1 MGCFKDSEKALVF
14 PEEDAGALVVPKP
27 VKPKVGAAVLVA
39 NGVDTDEGVPLDAGK
54 VKAELALVPVAAAED
69 TLAVVVVVT
78 VENRAE
84 GVVPN
89 VSGFETGALR
99 RDDAKAGEPVVPNE
113 KPGVDEETV
122 ADAEE
127 AGVLLFRNDKPEEAV
142 ELGAVEKENPG
153 TDEAVDAG
161 NESPGAEECVVEA
174 ALEKKN
180 PGAEA
185 AELEVLRF
193 KENAEVDVDEPG
205 NENPGAEEAEL
216 EVLADDEANE
226 DPKRPEVDPK
236 LVPNKDDEV
245 PPVVVAEEDV
255 EDPNMLA
262 EEAPVPNK
270 DEVEAAVG
278 AVVDDPN

>member
-14 PEEDAGALVVPKP
+14 PDEVPGALVVPKP
-27 VKPKVGAAVLVA
+27 VKPEVGAVVLVA
-39 NGVDTDEGVPLDAGK
+39 NGVDTEEGVPLDAGK

-89 VSGFETGALR
+89 VTVETGALE
-99 RDDAKAGEPVVPNE
+99 RDEVKAGELVVPNE

-142 ELGAVEKENPG
+142 ELGAVEKENPVA
-153 TDEAVDAG
+153 DEAVDAG
-161 NESPGAEECVVEA
+161 NESPGAEEVVVEA
-174 ALEKKN
+174 ALEKEN

-205 NENPGAEEAEL
+205 NENPGAEGAEL
-216 EVLADDEANE
+216 EVVVDDEANE

-236 LVPNKDDEV
+236 LVPNKGDEV
-245 PPVVVAEEDV
+245 PPVVVADEDV
-255 EDPNMLA
+255 EDPNMPA

-270 DEVEAAVG
+270 DEVAAAVG

>member
-14 PEEDAGALVVPKP
+14 PDEVPGALVVPKP
-27 VKPKVGAAVLVA
+27 VKPEVGAVVLVA
-39 NGVDTDEGVPLDAGK
+39 NGVDTEEGVPLDAGK

-89 VSGFETGALR
+89 VTVETGALE
-99 RDDAKAGEPVVPNE
+99 RDEVKAGELVVPNE

-142 ELGAVEKENPG
+142 ELGAVEKENPVA
-153 TDEAVDAG
+153 DEAVDAG
-161 NESPGAEECVVEA
+161 NESPGAEEVVVEA
-174 ALEKKN
+174 ALEKEN

-193 KENAEVDVDEPG
+193 KENAEVDVDEPR
-205 NENPGAEEAEL
+205 NENPGAEGAEL
-216 EVLADDEANE
+216 EVVVDDEANE

-236 LVPNKDDEV
+236 LVPNKGDEV
-245 PPVVVAEEDV
+245 PPVVVADEDV
-255 EDPNMLA
+255 EDPNMPA

-270 DEVEAAVG
+270 DEVAAAVG